1 MNLVFK
7 LLRKNTS
14 PTRLAGFLVSNLI
27 GLAIIGAGLQ
37 FYLDARSIWQRDD
50 SFLKS
55 DYLAINKIIDASH
68 IMGGAS
74 AEFSP
79 AEIDDLR
86 RQPWV
91 KRVGAF
97 SRAAFGVHA
106 AVALDA
112 EIGRASC
119 RERVWQLV

>member
-55 DYLAINKIIDASH
+55 DYLAINKI
-68 IMGGAS
+68 MQ
-74 AEFSP
+74 
-79 AEIDDLR
+79 R
-86 RQPWV
+86 NQRQ
-91 KRVGAF
+91 
-97 SRAAFGVHA
+97 SRSMTIRTFFFAKIF
-106 AVALDA
+106 
-112 EIGRASC
+112 
-119 RERVWQLV
+119 